1 MLFVKITLQLRLTF
15 ELHSIPLYTLFA
27 KMTTRSNEMIT
38 INQHAIFVCINYSH
52 LFQYLAEVPI
62 YR

>member
-27 KMTTRSNEMIT
+27 EMTTRSNEMNNDKPACYFLYVLVIV
-38 INQHAIFVCINYSH
+38 IFSSI
-52 LFQYLAEVPI
+52 
-62 YR
+62 